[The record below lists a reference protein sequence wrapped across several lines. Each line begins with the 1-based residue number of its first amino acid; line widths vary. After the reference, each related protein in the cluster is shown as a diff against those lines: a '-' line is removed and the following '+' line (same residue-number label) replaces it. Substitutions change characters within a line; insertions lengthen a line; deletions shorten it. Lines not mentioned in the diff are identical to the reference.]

1 MAASKSIAL
10 SCVRAGT
17 VKRLIYTAS
26 VVSASP
32 LKEDGSGFKDAM
44 DENCWTP
51 LNDSLAYIYR
61 DDPFLKVSSQVSFLI
76 LFERIWIHSSP

>member
-1 MAASKSIAL
+1 M
-10 SCVRAGT
+10 
-17 VKRLIYTAS
+17 KRLIYTAS

-61 DDPFLKVSSQVSFLI
+61 DDPFLKVVQFFFYFYTASFSDALTQ
-76 LFERIWIHSSP
+76 LVYNLGGEN